1 MRVRGNIYP
10 QAITVEAYLPI
21 HGMAEIR
28 LRENVKEVSV
38 TDEMN
43 DTTTIMYEY
52 DEYAKVVQDSPGL
65 KEDIAANISDWLVTL
80 RSLEVDGNASIL
92 RASRDENEDL
102 LSDLAAMIDVVY
114 ESDLEVINNV

>member
-10 QAITVEAYLPI
+10 QSITVEAYLPI
-21 HGMAEIR
+21 SGMVEIR

-38 TDEMN
+38 TDEITG
-43 DTTTIMYEY
+43 TTTIMYEY
-52 DEYAKVVQDSPGL
+52 DEYAKVIPDSPGL
-65 KEDIAANISDWLVTL
+65 KEDIAANLSDWLVTL

-102 LSDLAAMIDVVY
+102 LSDLAAMVDVVY
-114 ESDLEVINNV
+114 ESDLERIEA

>member
-10 QAITVEAYLPI
+10 QSVTVETYLPTP
-21 HGMAEIR
+21 GMVEIR

-38 TDEMN
+38 TDVMT

-52 DEYAKVVQDSPGL
+52 DEYAKVVPDSPGL
-65 KEDIAANISDWLVTL
+65 KEDIAANLSGWLVTL

-92 RASRDENEDL
+92 RATRDENDEL
-102 LSDLAAMIDVVY
+102 LSNLATMVDAIY
-114 ESDLEVINNV
+114 KSDLERIES